1 MTDQIGVIVNSN
13 SHIDYVCQ
21 LLSPLEREQR
31 RAAGRLCL
39 RRLRCHRPAPSRLSL
54 PRPPTTAAPPPRSPQ
69 TPPCLIGVVYN
80 TLLVNPNFGNLG
92 PRLTSRTEQTVFSP
106 DLIDEAA
113 MLVGV
118 LALGWQDD
126 AGPQQGTPRLAAE
139 VSASVRHLTDEEV
152 RQFHRDARGRL
163 SLRYAATLL
172 ALNNPL
178 VPALLLEIID
188 RLGGPLPQGAAYP
201 AGHARQRS
209 LEVDSTAGRMNP
221 VNISSKSVSRF
232 RQSR

>member
-21 LLSPLEREQR
+21 LVSPLEREQR
-31 RAAGRLCL
+31 PATDAYAFGAFVAIALPQPPV
-39 RRLRCHRPAPSRLSL
+39 PAPATNHSRASD
-54 PRPPTTAAPPPRSPQ
+54 PFAAD
-69 TPPCLIGVVYN
+69 TPCLIGVVYN

-106 DLIDEAA
+106 DLIDETA

-139 VSASVRHLTDEEV
+139 VSAPVRHLTDEEGPAV
-152 RQFHRDARGRL
+152 PPRRPR
-163 SLRYAATLL
+163 
-172 ALNNPL
+172 PPE
-178 VPALLLEIID
+178 PALCGHAP
-188 RLGGPLPQGAAYP
+188 RPQQPAGPRPPVGNHRPLGRPLPPGAGYP

-209 LEVDSTAGRMNP
+209 LEVDSAAGRMSPINR
-221 VNISSKSVSRF
+221 SWKSVSRF

>member
-1 MTDQIGVIVNSN
+1 MTDRIGAIVNSN

-21 LLSPLEREQR
+21 LASPFEREQAAAPDAYAFSAFVAIDLPR
-31 RAAGRLCL
+31 QPVAAPAAG
-39 RRLRCHRPAPSRLSL
+39 HSRASD
-54 PRPPTTAAPPPRSPQ
+54 PIAAD
-69 TPPCLIGVVYN
+69 PPCLIGVIYN
-80 TLLVNPNFGNLG
+80 TLLVNPNFTNLG
-92 PRLTSRTEQTVFSP
+92 PRLTSHTEQTVFSP
-106 DLIDEAA
+106 DLIDETA

-126 AGPQQGTPRLAAE
+126 VGPQQGTPRLAAE
-139 VSASVRHLTDEEV
+139 VSAPVRHLTDEEV

-188 RLGGPLPQGAAYP
+188 RLGGLFPQEQAILQVMRDNVAWKSIVRP
-201 AGHARQRS
+201 AG
-209 LEVDSTAGRMNP
+209 
-221 VNISSKSVSRF
+221 
-232 RQSR
+232 

>member
-31 RAAGRLCL
+31 PPPDAYAFGAFVAIALPQPPV
-39 RRLRCHRPAPSRLSL
+39 PAPATNHSRASD
-54 PRPPTTAAPPPRSPQ
+54 PFAAD
-69 TPPCLIGVVYN
+69 TPCLIGVVYN

-106 DLIDEAA
+106 DLIDDTA

-126 AGPQQGTPRLAAE
+126 AGPQQGTPRLSAE

-188 RLGGPLPQGAAYP
+188 RLGGLFPQEQAILQVMRDNVAWKSIVRP
-201 AGHARQRS
+201 AG
-209 LEVDSTAGRMNP
+209 
-221 VNISSKSVSRF
+221 
-232 RQSR
+232 